1 MNKLAI
7 SQVAFHDRMAL
18 PAAGVVKLTAA
29 VAALCANKLRRHLG
43 ASETISRAEAK
54 DFEHSAP
61 PDAWGESDSVWLT
74 GFADSVG
81 DDEVHVTLEVRAD
94 SAARDAQPLAKGK
107 LVFSVGQQQQAIL
120 PTSALTAEF
129 ATDRRTDYELRSLVT
144 GGALTAAATSS
155 RGLRTVRAFA
165 ASQAL
170 GSVVKL
176 V

>member
-61 PDAWGESDSVWLT
+61 PAAWANNDSVWLT

-94 SAARDAQPLAKGK
+94 SAARDAEPLAKGK
-107 LVFSVGQQQQAIL
+107 LVFSVAQQQQAIL
-120 PTSALTAEF
+120 PTSALTSEF

-170 GSVVKL
+170 GAVVKL

>member
-7 SQVAFHDRMAL
+7 SQVAFHDRMAV
-18 PAAGVVKLTAA
+18 PANSVGGVVKLTAA

-43 ASETISRAEAK
+43 ASETISQAVAK

-61 PDAWGESDSVWLT
+61 SGAWAESDSVWLS

-94 SAARDAQPLAKGK
+94 SAAKDAEPLAKGK
-107 LVFSVGQQQQAIL
+107 LVFSVVQQ
-120 PTSALTAEF
+120 TCSSVE
-129 ATDRRTDYELRSLVT
+129 RREDHELRALVA
-144 GGALTAAATSS
+144 GGNLAAENAPK
-155 RGLRTVRAFA
+155 GLRTVRAFA

-170 GSVVKL
+170 GAVAKL
-176 V
+176 A